1 MMVMV
6 AMNQRSHHTKR
17 LSKRGAAVN
26 ATFWYV
32 SGGDEVTDMK
42 LLCMLG
48 LCAFEEQQAITTET
62 QRHRAKKESKSLRLC
77 GLDFF

>member
-6 AMNQRSHHTKR
+6 AMNQRSHHTKKV
-17 LSKRGAAVN
+17 SKRGAAVN

-32 SGGDEVTDMK
+32 ADDREVTDMK

-48 LCAFEEQQAITTET
+48 LGASGF
-62 QRHRAKKESKSLRLC
+62 
-77 GLDFF
+77 GLFNP